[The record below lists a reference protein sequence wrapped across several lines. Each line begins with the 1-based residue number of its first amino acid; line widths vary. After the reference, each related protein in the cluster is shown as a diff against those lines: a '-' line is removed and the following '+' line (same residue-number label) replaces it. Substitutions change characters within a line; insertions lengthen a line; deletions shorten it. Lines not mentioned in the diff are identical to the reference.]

1 MMKMKE
7 NNVDEVGGCLLGLMF
22 MSSIVLTIVKL
33 EWYLD
38 FSWWWVVVPII
49 IPALAMLIAV
59 VYVELENGFADI
71 AKKQVEK
78 EEKLKKQ
85 K

>member
-1 MMKMKE
+1 MKQ

-22 MSSIVLTIVKL
+22 MSSVVLTIVKL

-38 FSWWWVVVPII
+38 FSWWWVIVPIT
-49 IPALAMLIAV
+49 IPALAMVIAV

-71 AKKQVEK
+71 AKKQIEK

>member
-1 MMKMKE
+1 MKE

-22 MSSIVLTIVKL
+22 MSSIVLTIIKL

-59 VYVELENGFADI
+59 IYVELENGFADI
-71 AKKQVEK
+71 AKKQIEK

>member
-1 MMKMKE
+1 MKE

-22 MSSIVLTIVKL
+22 MSSIVLTIIKL

-49 IPALAMLIAV
+49 IPALAMAIAV
-59 VYVELENGFADI
+59 IYVELENGFADM

>member
-1 MMKMKE
+1 MKE
-7 NNVDEVGGCLLGLMF
+7 NNEEQIGGCLLGLML
-22 MSSIVLTIVKL
+22 MSSFVLAIIKL

-38 FSWWWVVVPII
+38 FSWWWVIVPII
-49 IPALAMLIAV
+49 IPTIAMVIAV
-59 VYVELENGFADI
+59 LYVEAEIFLSDM

>member
-1 MMKMKE
+1 MKE
-7 NNVDEVGGCLLGLMF
+7 NKEDHIGGCLLLLMF
-22 MSSIVLTIVKL
+22 MASFVLAIIKL

-38 FSWWWVVVPII
+38 FSWWWVFVPIA
-49 IPALAMLIAV
+49 IPTIAMVMAV
-59 VYVELENGFADI
+59 VYVEAEIKMADM

>member
-1 MMKMKE
+1 MKE

-22 MSSIVLTIVKL
+22 MSSVVLAIVKL

-38 FSWWWVVVPII
+38 FSWWWVIVPII
-49 IPALAMLIAV
+49 IPAIAMVIAV
-59 VYVELENGFADI
+59 VYVELENGFADM

>member
-1 MMKMKE
+1 MKE

-22 MSSIVLTIVKL
+22 ISSVVLAIDKL

-38 FSWWWVVVPII
+38 FSWWWVIVPII
-49 IPALAMLIAV
+49 IPALAMVIAV

>member
-1 MMKMKE
+1 MKE

-22 MSSIVLTIVKL
+22 MSSIVLTIIKL

-49 IPALAMLIAV
+49 VPALAMAIAV
-59 VYVELENGFADI
+59 IYVELENGFADI

>member
-1 MMKMKE
+1 MKE

-22 MSSIVLTIVKL
+22 MSSVVLTIIKL

-38 FSWWWVVVPII
+38 FSWWWVIVPII
-49 IPALAMLIAV
+49 IPALAMVIAV

>member
-1 MMKMKE
+1 MKE

-22 MSSIVLTIVKL
+22 MSSVVLAIVKL

-38 FSWWWVVVPII
+38 FSWWWVIVPIA
-49 IPALAMLIAV
+49 IPAIAMVIAV

>member
-1 MMKMKE
+1 MKNSE
-7 NNVDEVGGCLLGLMF
+7 EEIGGFLLGLMF
-22 MSSIVLTIVKL
+22 FTSIVLAIIKL

-38 FSWWWVVVPII
+38 FSWWWVIVPII
-49 IPALAMLIAV
+49 VPALAMVIAV
-59 VYVELENGFADI
+59 IYVEAEIVLSDM

>member
-1 MMKMKE
+1 MKE

-22 MSSIVLTIVKL
+22 MSSVVLAIVKL

-38 FSWWWVVVPII
+38 FSWWWVIVPII
-49 IPALAMLIAV
+49 IPAIAVVIAV

>member
-1 MMKMKE
+1 MKE

-22 MSSIVLTIVKL
+22 MSSIVLAIVKL

-49 IPALAMLIAV
+49 IPALAMVIAV
-59 VYVELENGFADI
+59 AYVELENGFADI

>member
-1 MMKMKE
+1 MKNSE
-7 NNVDEVGGCLLGLMF
+7 EEIGGFLLGLMF
-22 MSSIVLTIVKL
+22 FTSIVLAIIKL

-38 FSWWWVVVPII
+38 FSWWWVIVPII
-49 IPALAMLIAV
+49 VPAIAMVIAV
-59 VYVELENGFADI
+59 VYVEAEIVLSNM

>member
-1 MMKMKE
+1 MKD
-7 NNVDEVGGCLLGLMF
+7 NDINGVGGCLLGLMF
-22 MSSIVLTIVKL
+22 MSSVVLAIVKL

-38 FSWWWVVVPII
+38 FSWWWVIVPIA
-49 IPALAMLIAV
+49 IPALAMVIAV

>member
-1 MMKMKE
+1 MKE

-22 MSSIVLTIVKL
+22 ISSVVLAIVKL

-38 FSWWWVVVPII
+38 FSWWWVIVPIA
-49 IPALAMLIAV
+49 IPAIAMVIAV

>member
-1 MMKMKE
+1 MKE
-7 NNVDEVGGCLLGLMF
+7 NNEEQIGGCLLGLML
-22 MSSIVLTIVKL
+22 MSSFVLTIIKL

-49 IPALAMLIAV
+49 IPTIAMVMAV
-59 VYVELENGFADI
+59 IYVEAEIVLSDM

>member
-1 MMKMKE
+1 MKE

-22 MSSIVLTIVKL
+22 MSSVVLVIVKL

-38 FSWWWVVVPII
+38 FSWWWVIVPII
-49 IPALAMLIAV
+49 IPAIAMVIAV

>member
-1 MMKMKE
+1 MKE

-22 MSSIVLTIVKL
+22 MSSVVLAIVKL

-38 FSWWWVVVPII
+38 FSWWWVIVPIA
-49 IPALAMLIAV
+49 IPAISMVIAV

>member
-1 MMKMKE
+1 MKQ
-7 NNVDEVGGCLLGLMF
+7 NNETDAGGFLFALMLF
-22 MSSIVLTIVKL
+22 TSLSLAIMKL

-38 FSWWWVVVPII
+38 FSWWWVFVPII
-49 IPALAMLIAV
+49 IPMVAIVTAV
-59 VYVELENGFADI
+59 IYVELEIALANM

-78 EEKLKKQ
+78 EKKLKKQ

>member
-1 MMKMKE
+1 MKE

-22 MSSIVLTIVKL
+22 MSSFVLTIVKL

>member
-1 MMKMKE
+1 MKE

-22 MSSIVLTIVKL
+22 MSSIVLTIIKL

-49 IPALAMLIAV
+49 VPALAMVIAV
-59 VYVELENGFADI
+59 IYVELENGFADM

>member
-1 MMKMKE
+1 MKR
-7 NNVDEVGGCLLGLMF
+7 NNETDVAGLLFGLMVV
-22 MSSIVLTIVKL
+22 SSLVLAIIKL

-38 FSWWWVVVPII
+38 FSWWWVLVPIAVPMI
-49 IPALAMLIAV
+49 AMIIAV
-59 VYVELENGFADI
+59 LYVEVEMILSDMAR
-71 AKKQVEK
+71 KQVEK

>member
-1 MMKMKE
+1 MKE
-7 NNVDEVGGCLLGLMF
+7 NNEEQIGGCLLGLML
-22 MSSIVLTIVKL
+22 MSSFVLTIIKL

-59 VYVELENGFADI
+59 IYVELENGFTNM

>member
-1 MMKMKE
+1 MKE

-22 MSSIVLTIVKL
+22 MSSIVLTIIKL

-59 VYVELENGFADI
+59 VYVELENGLTDI

>member
-1 MMKMKE
+1 MKE

-22 MSSIVLTIVKL
+22 MSSVVLTIVKL

-38 FSWWWVVVPII
+38 FSWWWVIVPII
-49 IPALAMLIAV
+49 IPALAMVIAV

>member
-1 MMKMKE
+1 MRNKE
-7 NNVDEVGGCLLGLMF
+7 TDVGGLLFGM
-22 MSSIVLTIVKL
+22 MVVSSMILAIMKL

-38 FSWWWVVVPII
+38 FSWWWVIVPIAVPMI
-49 IPALAMLIAV
+49 AMIIAV
-59 VYVELENGFADI
+59 VYVELEMALEAM

>member
-1 MMKMKE
+1 MKNSE
-7 NNVDEVGGCLLGLMF
+7 EEIGGFLLGLMF
-22 MSSIVLTIVKL
+22 FTSIVLAIIKL

-38 FSWWWVVVPII
+38 FSWWWVIVPII
-49 IPALAMLIAV
+49 VPAIAMVIAV
-59 VYVELENGFADI
+59 IYVEAEIVLSDM

>member
-1 MMKMKE
+1 MKE

-22 MSSIVLTIVKL
+22 MSSIVLAIVKL

-38 FSWWWVVVPII
+38 FSWWWVVVPIS
-49 IPALAMLIAV
+49 IPALAMVIAV
-59 VYVELENGFADI
+59 IYVELENGFADI

>member
-1 MMKMKE
+1 MEE
-7 NNVDEVGGCLLGLMF
+7 NNVNDAGGCLLGLMF
-22 MSSIVLTIVKL
+22 MSSFVLAIMKL

-38 FSWWWVVVPII
+38 FSWWWVFVPIVV
-49 IPALAMLIAV
+49 PALAMVIAV
-59 VYVELENGFADI
+59 GYVELENGFADM

>member
-1 MMKMKE
+1 
-7 NNVDEVGGCLLGLMF
+7 
-22 MSSIVLTIVKL
+22 
-33 EWYLD
+33 LD
-38 FSWWWVVVPII
+38 FSWWWVIVPII
-49 IPALAMLIAV
+49 IPALAMVIAV

>member
-1 MMKMKE
+1 MKE
-7 NNVDEVGGCLLGLMF
+7 NNEEQVGGCLLGLMF
-22 MSSIVLTIVKL
+22 MSSFVLAIIKL

-38 FSWWWVVVPII
+38 FSWWWVIVPII
-49 IPALAMLIAV
+49 VPALAMVIAV
-59 VYVELENGFADI
+59 IYVEAEIVLSDM

>member
-1 MMKMKE
+1 MKQ
-7 NNVDEVGGCLLGLMF
+7 NNETDIGGLLFGLMIV
-22 MSSIVLTIVKL
+22 SSLVLAIVKL

-38 FSWWWVVVPII
+38 FSWWWVCIPII
-49 IPALAMLIAV
+49 IPMVAVVIAV
-59 VYVELENGFADI
+59 VWVELEMALSDM

>member
-1 MMKMKE
+1 MEE
-7 NNVDEVGGCLLGLMF
+7 NNVNDAGGCLLGLMF
-22 MSSIVLTIVKL
+22 MSSFVLAIMKL

-38 FSWWWVVVPII
+38 FSWWWVFVPIVV
-49 IPALAMLIAV
+49 PALAMVIAV
-59 VYVELENGFADI
+59 VYVELEHGFADI

>member
-1 MMKMKE
+1 MKE

-22 MSSIVLTIVKL
+22 MSSVVLAIVKL

-38 FSWWWVVVPII
+38 FSWWWVIVPII
-49 IPALAMLIAV
+49 ITALAMVIAV

>member
-1 MMKMKE
+1 MKE
-7 NNVDEVGGCLLGLMF
+7 NKEDHIGGCLLLLMLMASF
-22 MSSIVLTIVKL
+22 VLTIIKL

>member
-1 MMKMKE
+1 MKNSE
-7 NNVDEVGGCLLGLMF
+7 EEIGGFLLGLMF
-22 MSSIVLTIVKL
+22 FTSIVLAIIKL

-38 FSWWWVVVPII
+38 FSWWWVIVPII
-49 IPALAMLIAV
+49 VPALAMVIAV
-59 VYVELENGFADI
+59 VYVEAEIVLSNM

>member
-1 MMKMKE
+1 MRNKE
-7 NNVDEVGGCLLGLMF
+7 TDVGGLLFGM
-22 MSSIVLTIVKL
+22 MVVSSMILAIMKL

-38 FSWWWVVVPII
+38 FSWWWVLVPIAVPMI
-49 IPALAMLIAV
+49 AMIIAV
-59 VYVELENGFADI
+59 LYVEMEITLSDM

>member
-1 MMKMKE
+1 MKE
-7 NNVDEVGGCLLGLMF
+7 NNETDFGGFLFTLMIF
-22 MSSIVLTIVKL
+22 VSLSLAIMKL

-38 FSWWWVVVPII
+38 FSWWWVFVPII
-49 IPALAMLIAV
+49 IPIVAMVIAV
-59 VYVELENGFADI
+59 VYVELEMTLEAM